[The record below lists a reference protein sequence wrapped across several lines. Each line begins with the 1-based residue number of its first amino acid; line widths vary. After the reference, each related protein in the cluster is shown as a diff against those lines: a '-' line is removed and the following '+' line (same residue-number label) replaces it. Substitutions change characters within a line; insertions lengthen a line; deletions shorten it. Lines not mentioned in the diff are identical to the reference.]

1 MILQQRN
8 CLKDLVLLNEN
19 GHFLSFTSSFTF
31 WQWDL
36 TGLDHKSDYGIWESG
51 KKILMNGEGKAMFAP
66 WEEQELSSSG
76 VLRSKPFLNPKQEFG
91 NEDHCGVKNIKQKE
105 QVNIHR

>member
-1 MILQQRN
+1 MESKKKTKIPILISSGEIFILQQRN

-19 GHFLSFTSSFTF
+19 GHFLSFKPSFTF

-36 TGLDHKSDYGIWESG
+36 TGLDHKADYGIWESC

-66 WEEQELSSSG
+66 WEKQELLSSG
-76 VLRSKPFLNPKQEFG
+76 VLRSKPFLNPW
-91 NEDHCGVKNIKQKE
+91 
-105 QVNIHR
+105 